1 MSSSHSAEQNKNI
14 TKTVLVL
21 VSIMILLVG
30 GFFYKITS
38 PRIISNQELAAN
50 GAIVFDKPRII
61 PDFELVD
68 HRGQPFTLEQFRSK
82 WTLVYFG
89 FTSCPDICP
98 TTLAQ
103 LSQVY
108 SKLDDTIREQV
119 QVVLV
124 TVDPARD
131 TEDKLKLYM
140 GHFNPDFVGVTG
152 EFLPIKK
159 LADKLNVAF
168 NKVVTGDDYT
178 VDHSGHLVL
187 INPYGHYHG
196 IFKPPFELARLKLTL
211 QSIVASFDY
220 P

>member
-1 MSSSHSAEQNKNI
+1 MSQGSDQTRSI
-14 TKTVLVL
+14 RRTVTVLVSVMVL
-21 VSIMILLVG
+21 FVG
-30 GFFYKITS
+30 GFFYKIS
-38 PRIISNQELAAN
+38 QPRILNNVDLATN
-50 GAIVFDKPRII
+50 GAIVFNKGRII
-61 PDFELVD
+61 PDFELINHD
-68 HRGQPFTLEQFRSK
+68 GEPFTLDSMRGQ

-98 TTLAQ
+98 TTFAT

-108 SKLDDTIREQV
+108 SKLDAKIKEQV
-119 QVVLV
+119 QIVLI

-140 GHFNPDFVGVTG
+140 NHFHSDFVGVTG
-152 EFLPIKK
+152 DFIAIRK
-159 LADKLNVAF
+159 LTDKLNVAF
-168 NKVVTGDDYT
+168 SKVVTGDDYT

-196 IFKPPFELARLKLTL
+196 IFKPPFSLARLKLTL